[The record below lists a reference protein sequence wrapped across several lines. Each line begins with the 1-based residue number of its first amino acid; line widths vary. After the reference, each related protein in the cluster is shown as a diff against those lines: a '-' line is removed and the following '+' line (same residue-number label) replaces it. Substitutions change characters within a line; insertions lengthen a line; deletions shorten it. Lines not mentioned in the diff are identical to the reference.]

1 MSQSLNSLSEEKEHL
16 LKILSEK
23 ESSVEEERRE
33 KLELLREVAEKEH
46 IEQLLKEKE
55 RQNLELSS
63 QIDSLNEMNYNL
75 RTNSEAF
82 TDREFKLN
90 ARINEMER
98 ELENADKLRNE
109 DDSKIA
115 ELEYELDILKRN
127 YDMEIEGFVSNLQER
142 ETSVDILQ
150 RNNDS
155 LKQKLEK
162 AENLIKEYVEK
173 ESYFKS
179 KLEESQGL
187 IKYEQMQRQSATD
200 SRINDLQQQ
209 LEESENHYQLEL
221 MNLRAD
227 NSNLIAL
234 ESDLRLKIQELEK
247 SKSQEI
253 SATDYEREINNHR
266 THIESLINQLEA
278 ERIEK
283 KHVQELYEANIS
295 EKTFQ
300 FNNLLAQ
307 IEAERQLQLG
317 IVLII
322 LEIDVEICLKITFF
336 FQHKKMN

>member
-1 MSQSLNSLSEEKEHL
+1 M
-16 LKILSEK
+16 
-23 ESSVEEERRE
+23 
-33 KLELLREVAEKEH
+33 ELLREVAEKEH
-46 IEQLLKEKE
+46 IEQFLKEKE
-55 RQNLELSS
+55 RNNLELSS

-75 RTNSEAF
+75 QKNSEAF

-90 ARINEMER
+90 ARISEMER

-109 DDSKIA
+109 DESKIN
-115 ELEYELDILKRN
+115 ELQYELDILKRN
-127 YDMEIEGFVSNLQER
+127 YNMEIEGFGATLLER
-142 ETSVDILQ
+142 ETSVDALQ
-150 RNNDS
+150 QKNNS
-155 LKQKLEK
+155 LNEKLEK

-179 KLEESQGL
+179 KLDESQGL

-200 SRINDLQQQ
+200 SRINELQQQ

-234 ESDLRLKIQELEK
+234 ESDLRLKIEELEK

-253 SATDYEREINNHR
+253 SATDYEREINNYR

-283 KHVQELYEANIS
+283 KHCQELYEANVS

-307 IEAERQLQLG
+307 IEAERQSQLG
-317 IVLII
+317 ILLII
-322 LEIDVEICLKITFF
+322 LQIHVSIF
-336 FQHKKMN
+336 